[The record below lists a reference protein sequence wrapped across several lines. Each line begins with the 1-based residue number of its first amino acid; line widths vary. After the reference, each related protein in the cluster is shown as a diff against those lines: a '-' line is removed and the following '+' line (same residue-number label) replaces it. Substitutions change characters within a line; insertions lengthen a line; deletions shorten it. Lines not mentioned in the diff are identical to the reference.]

1 MVLGVWYG
9 DWESIMA
16 TFDVVFEGGGAK
28 GSAFVGALEAL
39 AEGGHRTERLIGTSA
54 GAITATLLAAGFTPA
69 EMLEAVNE
77 KAADGR
83 PRFAEFMDTPVGADF
98 SDTQRAGSQFLRM
111 LEGAEER
118 SLFGFVR
125 SAASR
130 PLLDRLLL
138 NPQFCQ
144 LFSFV
149 ERGGLYAGNKFLIWL
164 EEKLAAK
171 GIARGTTLAQ
181 MNTLKGC
188 DLSMV
193 VTDTSANEALVLNH
207 RTSPEVPVAWAVRM
221 SMSIPFVWQEVV
233 WRQEWGRYLGE
244 DIAGHVV
251 VDGGVLSNFPLHL
264 IGNQSPAVARIMG
277 SEADPGRA
285 RNLGLLIDEAAEV
298 PGAGEARR
306 ERRKLATLGRVE
318 RLIDT
323 MTGARDNE
331 TIRDRA
337 QEVCRLPAK
346 GYGTTEFDMSPERT
360 KALLDAARAAM
371 RSYLQGLA

>member
-1 MVLGVWYG
+1 
-9 DWESIMA
+9 
-16 TFDVVFEGGGAK
+16 
-28 GSAFVGALEAL
+28 
-39 AEGGHRTERLIGTSA
+39 
-54 GAITATLLAAGFTPA
+54 
-69 EMLEAVNE
+69 
-77 KAADGR
+77 
-83 PRFAEFMDTPVGADF
+83 
-98 SDTQRAGSQFLRM
+98 M